1 MSLFRVF
8 LLFLCLS
15 LFTFEARAWGVL
27 GHRTIARIAE
37 NHLTPKARREIATL
51 LAGETLPLVST
62 FPDEIRPYPTFK
74 YTAPWHYLDTTP
86 RLPYAQYVA
95 TIDTMKQPN
104 AYLAIQQ
111 MQRQLQDRGQPAAD
125 RLFALKFLV
134 HLVGDVHQPMH
145 AGHADDQG
153 GNKVLV
159 KFQGKDLNL
168 HSLWDSA
175 LLDYEGM
182 TYTELAATYDHA
194 SPAQVR
200 EWQQAPA
207 ATWLFESYQLSEP
220 LYAEAAQN
228 PAFDY
233 AYYPAHAALLHQ
245 RLLEA
250 GIRLAG
256 LLNQVFA

>member
-1 MSLFRVF
+1 MQQQLKDLTKSPGDRV
-8 LLFLCLS
+8 
-15 LFTFEARAWGVL
+15 
-27 GHRTIARIAE
+27 
-37 NHLTPKARREIATL
+37 
-51 LAGETLPLVST
+51 
-62 FPDEIRPYPTFK
+62 
-74 YTAPWHYLDTTP
+74 
-86 RLPYAQYVA
+86 
-95 TIDTMKQPN
+95 
-104 AYLAIQQ
+104 
-111 MQRQLQDRGQPAAD
+111 
-125 RLFALKFLV
+125 FALKFIV

-182 TYTELAATYDHA
+182 TYAELAQTYDTA
-194 SPAQVR
+194 SPSQVR
-200 EWQQAPA
+200 QWQQDPA

-228 PAFDY
+228 ATFDFR
-233 AYYPAHAALLHQ
+233 YYPAHAALLHQ
-245 RLLEA
+245 RVLQA

-256 LLNQVFA
+256 GLNQVFI

>member
-1 MSLFRVF
+1 MFKSF
-8 LLFLCLS
+8 LVVALLGVAPLS
-15 LFTFEARAWGVL
+15 GQAWGVL
-27 GHRTIARIAE
+27 GHRTIGRIAE
-37 NHLTPKARREIATL
+37 NHLTAKAKREIAAL
-51 LAGETLPLVST
+51 LGTETLPLVST
-62 FPDEIRPYPTFK
+62 FADEIRPYPEFK

-86 RLPYAQYVA
+86 KLPYAQYVS
-95 TIDTMKQPN
+95 TIDAITEPN
-104 AYLAIQQ
+104 AYLALRQ
-111 MQRQLQDRGQPAAD
+111 MQQQLKDPTKSPAD
-125 RLFALKFLV
+125 RVFALKFIV

-182 TYTELAATYDHA
+182 TYAELAQAYDHA
-194 SPAQVR
+194 SPSQVR
-200 EWQQAPA
+200 QWQQDPA

-228 PAFDY
+228 ATFDFR
-233 AYYPAHAALLHQ
+233 YYPAHAALLHQ
-245 RLLEA
+245 RVLQA

-256 LLNQVFA
+256 VLNQVLI

>member
-1 MSLFRVF
+1 MFRNCLT
-8 LLFLCLS
+8 LLLAGFVI
-15 LFTFEARAWGVL
+15 FNAQAWGVL
-27 GHRTIARIAE
+27 GHRTVARIAE
-37 NHLTPKARREIATL
+37 NHLTPKAKREVATL
-51 LAGETLPLVST
+51 LADETLPLVST
-62 FPDEIRPYPTFK
+62 FPDEIRPYSAFR

-86 RLPYAQYVA
+86 KLPYPQYVS
-95 TIDTMKQPN
+95 TIDTMKQAN
-104 AYLAIQQ
+104 AYRAIQQ
-111 MQRQLQDRGQPAAD
+111 MRQQLQNAGKPRAD

-134 HLVGDVHQPMH
+134 HLVGDIHQPMH

-168 HSLWDSA
+168 HSLWDST
-175 LLDYEGM
+175 LLDYEGL
-182 TYTELAATYDHA
+182 TYPELAQAYDHA

-200 EWQQAPA
+200 EWQQTPV

-228 PAFDY
+228 SSFDY
-233 AYYPAHAALLHQ
+233 TYYPTHAALLHQ
-245 RLLEA
+245 RILQA

-256 LLNQVFA
+256 LLNQIFA